1 MEIKFKTVNE
11 SDAEFLY
18 DLLKEREGH
27 VNISHKSLPEWDEH
41 LQFIKSEP
49 YLKWEIILSQNKQ
62 VGNIYLTNRNEI
74 GIFIKKEF
82 QYKGIG
88 SAALKQFMKKS
99 GQKRFLA
106 NINPTN
112 YKSIQFFGK
121 NGFSDHLQ
129 YQNVIYNLI
138 CLPKSCLD
146 QSNYC
151 KILIY
156 TILWVLGF

>member
-121 NGFSDHLQ
+121 NGFSHIISTF
-129 YQNVIYNLI
+129 QN
-138 CLPKSCLD
+138 
-146 QSNYC
+146 
-151 KILIY
+151 KIEDI
-156 TILWVLGF
+156 